1 MGVVEQGATPAP
13 TRARQTEEPAWI
25 RLWCVAVW
33 GLLAVDFMWGGF
45 PDRSEGAGWLESRGP
60 LIPVAALVLVL
71 FVLAAVQAKW
81 SKRREWESAEVGR
94 LGLGRCPAWFEY
106 TAVGLMIVGSVLYA
120 YAAFRSLGGVAADH
134 ALQRRAAVLLLL
146 GSYAFLE
153 LIKWLALRG
162 REEPEARKD
171 GRLEAPGDLESR
183 SDLEP
188 FRRGLI
194 VAFTVL
200 PLGVFVAIALAGGRG
215 GALAVALAALAT
227 LFAVAH
233 LLAWWNRSVSDA
245 PPGAVL
251 PSLRSCPPLYGYV
264 VRGLTMVLAMYVFL
278 YVAFRAQNEHV
289 GDSPHAVVQ
298 LAPLFVFLIGSLWLL
313 LLLPMRRRGLRRR
326 RDESAQI
333 PRTST

>member
-1 MGVVEQGATPAP
+1 M
-13 TRARQTEEPAWI
+13 
-25 RLWCVAVW
+25 W

-106 TAVGLMIVGSVLYA
+106 TALGLMIVGSVLYA
-120 YAAFRSLGGVAADH
+120 YAAFRSLGGVASDH
-134 ALQRRAAVLLLL
+134 ALQRRAAMLLLL

-153 LIKWLALRG
+153 LIKWLSHRG

-194 VAFTVL
+194 FAVTVL
-200 PLGVFVAIALAGGRG
+200 PMGVFVAIALAGGRG

-233 LLAWWNRSVSDA
+233 VLAWWNRGVGDA

-264 VRGLTMVLAMYVFL
+264 VRGLAVVLALYVFL
-278 YVAFRAQNEHV
+278 DVALRAPNEHV
-289 GDSPHAVVQ
+289 GDSPHTLVQ
-298 LAPLFVFLIGSLWLL
+298 MAPLFVFLVGSLWLL